1 MAKLKVSELTRTAN
15 INGTDLVYVVQG
27 INSRATT
34 VANLFLASNVV
45 GPSGPPGPPGS
56 AGPSGPPGPGGLD
69 ATSIKQFSIA
79 ANNQA
84 NAYFF
89 TGFGFQDDASTPNPS
104 LYFYRGF
111 EYQIVNSTVDAHP
124 LLIKYSANGNVF
136 SSLGYSQNLVN
147 IEGLGNVETIF
158 LVVPYSAPDTLY
170 YQSNTNPNLG
180 NVIYI
185 R

>member
-27 INSRATT
+27 VNSRATT
-34 VANLFLASNVV
+34 VANLFLAANVIQAGPQGPQ
-45 GPSGPPGPPGS
+45 GPSGPQGEQGPAGS
-56 AGPSGPPGPGGLD
+56 D
-69 ATSIKQFSIA
+69 ASSSIQFVVS

-89 TGFGFQDDASTPNPS
+89 SGLPFLDDNLIPNPP

-111 EYQIVNSTVDAHP
+111 QYQIINADPDSHP
-124 LLIKYSANGNVF
+124 LNIKNSANGNIF
-136 SSLGYSQNLVN
+136 SSLGYNQDFAT
-147 IEGLGNVETIF
+147 IEGIGNVQTIF
-158 LVVPYSAPDTLY
+158 FTVPMLAPSTLY
-170 YQSNTNPNLG
+170 YQSNSNPLFG
-180 NVIYI
+180 NVIYV